1 MLTLLAGTCAVAWAG
16 AVPHCKVVSGGTG
29 GPAILINGRPHS
41 PLFLAVNNQ
50 FGRDEILLSELRE
63 AAAAGIALY
72 SIHLTLDWDGPSDG
86 ALDTLERFC
95 AVHPEGYFYLRIWLG
110 PSRSWIESHVGEGIT
125 KADGTRIPWP
135 SLASEVWREE
145 ASRRLTDRIHQISAG
160 PCADRFLGVCV
171 TYLQTGEWFYPDA
184 DEFMDYSIANQN
196 AFRSWLKRKYVNDK
210 GLRRA
215 WKDDGVSIGTA
226 SIPSP
231 ELRDASALGPF
242 RDPKLHRPAMDF
254 HQFQSDHVAD
264 TIAHFAGIV
273 KRASRGRLLA
283 GAFYGYTMELNNN
296 GPRALANSGHLS
308 FARLLECPD
317 LDLIHAPYSYLERG
331 LGRPGHFHLPL
342 DSAPL
347 HTKLVIIEED
357 SQTHLAQSVPPV
369 PNTPGQLGATKSLD
383 ETLSLNRRN
392 IANAL
397 THRCG
402 MWYFDL
408 LSDGRWSGK
417 EFWASAPL
425 TRRLFAVT
433 RDDPLF
439 RPEVAFAVDEVGVHL
454 LRATTSPYLLESL
467 SLWRQELAR
476 IGAPV
481 GYYLQSDLARLP
493 DTVRVLVLPN
503 AFALDE
509 HQRRAISRV
518 LARGGTV
525 VYSFAPD
532 IWGPSGAD
540 PNRIGEMTG
549 MSVRVLSAQRPVAVR
564 SEVTDE
570 SWKLEAGSWDLQF
583 AIAESESLHPIARYI
598 ESGMPAAAATPRGG
612 GIAVY
617 TAVPRLPV
625 GILRWI
631 CANSGVHLYR
641 DTPGMIAR
649 FGPYLAI
656 HTDEYGTHRMSLP
669 SKVRSVE
676 RIVPPS
682 RRTVFSDTA
691 AWSDTLPANTTA
703 IYRITP

>member
-1 MLTLLAGTCAVAWAG
+1 MTITGAVAWAG
-16 AVPHCKVVSGGTG
+16 TLPHCKVLSGVKG
-29 GPAILINGRPHS
+29 GPAILVNGRPYS

-72 SIHLTLDWDGPSDG
+72 SINLTLDWDESSDD
-86 ALDTLERFC
+86 ALDTLDRFS
-95 AVHPEGYFYLRIWLG
+95 AAHPEGYFYLRVWLG
-110 PSRSWIESHVGEGIT
+110 PSRSWMESHAGESIT
-125 KADGTRIPWP
+125 KADGTTIPWP
-135 SLASEVWREE
+135 SLASAVWREE
-145 ASRRLTDRIHQISAG
+145 ASRRLTDRIRQISEG
-160 PCADRFLGVCV
+160 PNADKFMGVCI
-171 TYLQTGEWFYPDA
+171 TYLQTGEWFYPDT
-184 DEFMDYSIANQN
+184 DEFMDYSNANQA
-196 AFRSWLKRKYVNDK
+196 AFRAWLKRKYINDK

-215 WKDDGVSIGTA
+215 WKDDGVSIGA
-226 SIPSP
+226 ALIPGP
-231 ELRDASALGPF
+231 ELRDAAALGPF
-242 RDPKLHRPAMDF
+242 RDPALHRAAMDF

-264 TIAHFAGIV
+264 TIAHFAGVV

-308 FARLLECPD
+308 FARLLACPD
-317 LDLIHAPYSYLERG
+317 LDLIHSPYSYLERG
-331 LGRPGHFHLPL
+331 LGEPGHFHLPL

-347 HTKLVIIEED
+347 HNKLVIIEED
-357 SQTHLAQSVPPV
+357 SQTHLAQPVSPV
-369 PNTPGQLGATKSLD
+369 PNEPGQLGATKSLD

-408 LSDGRWSGK
+408 LSDGRWIGK

-439 RPEVAFAVDEVGVHL
+439 RPEVAFAVDEAGVHL

-467 SLWRQELAR
+467 SRWRQELAR

-493 DTVRVLVLPN
+493 DSVRVLVLPN
-503 AFALDE
+503 AFTLDE
-509 HQRRAISRV
+509 NQRRAISRV

-532 IWGPSGAD
+532 IWGPNGAD
-540 PNRIGEMTG
+540 PKRVGDSTG
-549 MSVRVLSAQRPVAVR
+549 MSVAILSAQGPIAVR
-564 SEVTDE
+564 SEVTEE
-570 SWKLEAGSWDLQF
+570 SWKLDAESWELRF
-583 AIAESESLHPIARYI
+583 AIAESDLLHPIARYI
-598 ESGMPAAAATPRGG
+598 ESGMPATAATPRGG
-612 GIAVY
+612 GIVVY

-641 DTPGMIAR
+641 DTPGMTAR

-656 HTDEYGTHRMSLP
+656 HTDEQGTHRMSLP
-669 SKVRSVE
+669 SKVKGVE
-676 RIVPPS
+676 RIVPAS
-682 RRTVFSDTA
+682 RGQAFAETSG
-691 AWSDTLPANTTA
+691 WSDTLPANTTA